1 MKLNK
6 GIVLMQNG
14 RLKQKIQVILKKLG
28 VNQTQ
33 TLLNGNKL
41 AIIFLIFLA
50 PNLAFGAES
59 AEGVLSIIRN
69 GLLSWTPLIKT
80 ACLWVFWT
88 LVIIDL
94 VWTFGLKALSGFEFG
109 DFIATLIKKVM
120 YIGIFLLLFNIDQW
134 LQIIFNSFSQ
144 LATSVNNGTAVSP
157 NNIIIQALSIVRKII
172 QSMDF
177 WSPGDSILK
186 VIAGVIILIAF
197 VLMAIDLLIVYLK
210 FFLMNVIVFFA
221 LALGGLSHFKQIGLN
236 PITTAIKVGVELF
249 MIQGLM
255 ALCINMIDTINNEIT
270 QNSSVE
276 IILTILTT
284 ALIFCMI
291 TKMVPGIIEAV
302 FNGSI
307 GESAGASAGF
317 RAVATMAAGAAT
329 GAAVGAVGVTR
340 AMNAAKALH
349 LAEGGAGGMDLVKG
363 VAKHLATSGG
373 EHLRD
378 NLTKGRMPHQMANRL
393 QEKLRDIQGKASE
406 GGISAGTPKEESY
419 QSGVNPDVAK

>member
-1 MKLNK
+1 MGLK
-6 GIVLMQNG
+6 MQ
-14 RLKQKIQVILKKLG
+14 VVLG

-33 TLLNGNKL
+33 TLLSGNKL
-41 AIIFLIFLA
+41 AIIFLTFLV
-50 PNLAFGAES
+50 PNLAFGAEN
-59 AEGVLSIIRN
+59 ADGILSLIRN
-69 GLLSWTPLIKT
+69 GILSWTPLIKT

-109 DFIATLIKKVM
+109 DFIATLIKKIM
-120 YIGIFLLLFNIDQW
+120 YIGIFLFLFNTDQW

-144 LATSVNNGTAVSP
+144 LATGVSNGISITP
-157 NNIIIQALSIVRKII
+157 QNIIEQALNLVGKII

-236 PITTAIKVGVELF
+236 PIMTAIKVGVELF

-255 ALCINMIDTINNEIT
+255 ALSITMIDVINNEIT
-270 QNSSVE
+270 QKSTADV
-276 IILTILTT
+276 ILQILVV

-307 GESAGASAGF
+307 GESAGSSAGF
-317 RAVATMAAGAAT
+317 RAVATMAAGAAA

-340 AMNAAKALH
+340 AMNAAKELH
-349 LAEGGAGGMDLVKG
+349 LAEGGKGGMDLVKG
-363 VAKHLATSGG
+363 VAKNLAIAGG

-378 NLTKGRMPHQMANRL
+378 NLTKGRMPNQMANRL
-393 QEKLRDIQGKASE
+393 QEKLKDIQGKTSE
-406 GGISAGTPKEESY
+406 GGISSGSPKEESY

>member
-1 MKLNK
+1 M
-6 GIVLMQNG
+6 NG
-14 RLKQKIQVILKKLG
+14 S
-28 VNQTQ
+28 
-33 TLLNGNKL
+33 KL
-41 AIIFLIFLA
+41 ALVLFLCFLI

-59 AEGVLSIIRN
+59 PEGALTLIKN

-88 LVIIDL
+88 LVAIDL
-94 VWTFGLKALSGFEFG
+94 IWTFGLKALSGFEFG
-109 DFIATLIKKVM
+109 EFLTTLIKKII
-120 YIGIFLLLFNIDQW
+120 YIGIFLFLFNTDQW

-144 LATSVNNGTAVSP
+144 LATNVNNGIDVKP
-157 NNIIIQALSIVRKII
+157 NNIISTAINVVITILQSASIFSPV
-172 QSMDF
+172 QSF
-177 WSPGDSILK
+177 F
-186 VIAGVIILIAF
+186 IAISGIIILISF
-197 VLMAIDLLIVYLK
+197 LLMAIDLLIVYLK

-221 LALGGLSHFKQIGLN
+221 LALGGLNHFKQIGLN
-236 PITTAIKVGVELF
+236 PIMTAIKVGVELF

-255 ALCINMIDTINNEIT
+255 GICFTMIGAIANEIN
-270 QNSSVE
+270 QNITIE
-276 IILTILTT
+276 NILI
-284 ALIFCMI
+284 ALVTPVIFCII
-291 TKMVPGIIEAV
+291 TKMIPGIIEAV
-302 FNGSI
+302 FNGGI
-307 GESAGASAGF
+307 GESAGAAAGF

-363 VAKHLATSGG
+363 VAKNLASAGG

-378 NLTKGRMPHQMANRL
+378 NLTRGRMPNQMANRL

>member
-1 MKLNK
+1 MLTKLYLAK
-6 GIVLMQNG
+6 E
-14 RLKQKIQVILKKLG
+14 
-28 VNQTQ
+28 
-33 TLLNGNKL
+33 LLRRFKNL
-41 AIIFLIFLA
+41 IIFIFLLL
-50 PNLAFGAES
+50 PNLAFGLENS
-59 AEGVLSIIRN
+59 NGVLDLLQN
-69 GLLSWTPLIKT
+69 GLESWIPLIKT

-88 LVIIDL
+88 LVVIDL

-109 DFIATLIKKVM
+109 DFLATLIKKIM
-120 YIGIFLLLFNIDQW
+120 YIGIFLFLFNTDQW
-134 LQIIFNSFSQ
+134 LQILFNSFSQ
-144 LATSVNNGTAVSP
+144 LATGVSNGIKITPS
-157 NNIIIQALSIVRKII
+157 NIVTSGVEILLSI
-172 QSMDF
+172 
-177 WSPGDSILK
+177 WEA
-186 VIAGVIILIAF
+186 AGLNLAKTLFLLICGLIILIGF
-197 VLMAIDLLIVYLK
+197 LLMAIDLLIVYLK

-221 LALGGLSHFKQIGLN
+221 LALGGLNHFKQIGLN
-236 PITTAIKVGVELF
+236 PIMTAIKIGIELL

-255 ALCINMIDTINNEIT
+255 ALAINITNSAFKEIA
-270 QNSSVE
+270 QN
-276 IILTILTT
+276 LTIDLTLQILVV

-317 RAVATMAAGAAT
+317 RAVATMAAGAAA

-363 VAKHLATSGG
+363 VAKNLASAGG

-378 NLTKGRMPHQMANRL
+378 NLTKGRMPNQMANRL
-393 QEKLRDIQGKASE
+393 QEKLKDIQGKTSE
-406 GGISAGTPKEESY
+406 GGISSGSPKEESY

>member
-1 MKLNK
+1 MLTKLYLAK
-6 GIVLMQNG
+6 E
-14 RLKQKIQVILKKLG
+14 
-28 VNQTQ
+28 
-33 TLLNGNKL
+33 LLRRFKNL
-41 AIIFLIFLA
+41 IIFIFLLL
-50 PNLAFGAES
+50 PNLAFGLENS
-59 AEGVLSIIRN
+59 NGVLDLLQN
-69 GLLSWTPLIKT
+69 GLESWIPLIKT

-88 LVIIDL
+88 LVAIDL
-94 VWTFGLKALSGFEFG
+94 IWTFGLKALSGFEFG
-109 DFIATLIKKVM
+109 DFLATLIKKIM
-120 YIGIFLLLFNIDQW
+120 YIGIFLFLFNTDQW
-134 LQIIFNSFSQ
+134 LQILFNSFSQ
-144 LATSVNNGTAVSP
+144 LATGVSNGIKITPS
-157 NNIIIQALSIVRKII
+157 NIVTSGVEILLSI
-172 QSMDF
+172 
-177 WSPGDSILK
+177 WEA
-186 VIAGVIILIAF
+186 AGLNLAKTLFLLICGLIILIGF
-197 VLMAIDLLIVYLK
+197 LLMAIDLLIVYLK

-221 LALGGLSHFKQIGLN
+221 LALGGLNHFKQIGLN
-236 PITTAIKVGVELF
+236 PIMTAIKIGIELL

-255 ALCINMIDTINNEIT
+255 ALAINITNSAFKEIA
-270 QNSSVE
+270 QN
-276 IILTILTT
+276 LTIDLTLQILVI

-363 VAKHLATSGG
+363 VAKNLAIAGG

-378 NLTKGRMPHQMANRL
+378 NLTKGRMPNQMANRL

>member
-1 MKLNK
+1 MR
-6 GIVLMQNG
+6 V
-14 RLKQKIQVILKKLG
+14 VLG

-33 TLLNGNKL
+33 TLLSGNKL
-41 AIIFLIFLA
+41 AIIFLIFLV
-50 PNLAFGAES
+50 PNLAFGAEN
-59 AEGVLSIIRN
+59 ADGILSLIRN
-69 GLLSWTPLIKT
+69 GILSWTPLIKT

-88 LVIIDL
+88 LVVIDL

-109 DFIATLIKKVM
+109 DFIATLIKKIM
-120 YIGIFLLLFNIDQW
+120 YIGIFLFLFNIDQW

-144 LATSVNNGTAVSP
+144 LATSVNNGISITP
-157 NNIIIQALSIVRKII
+157 QNIIEQALNLVGKII

-186 VIAGVIILIAF
+186 VVAGVIILIAF

-236 PITTAIKVGVELF
+236 PIMTAIKVGVELF

-255 ALCINMIDTINNEIT
+255 ALSITMIDVINNEIT
-270 QNSSVE
+270 QKSTADV
-276 IILTILTT
+276 ILQILVV

-317 RAVATMAAGAAT
+317 RAVATMAAGAAA
-329 GAAVGAVGVTR
+329 GAAVGAVGATR

-363 VAKHLATSGG
+363 VAKNLAGAGG

-378 NLTKGRMPHQMANRL
+378 NLTRGRMPHQMANRL

-419 QSGVNPDVAK
+419 QSGINPNITK

>member
-1 MKLNK
+1 MR
-6 GIVLMQNG
+6 V
-14 RLKQKIQVILKKLG
+14 VLG

-33 TLLNGNKL
+33 TLLSGNKL
-41 AIIFLIFLA
+41 AIIFLIFLV
-50 PNLAFGAES
+50 PNLAFGAEN
-59 AEGVLSIIRN
+59 ADGILSLIRN
-69 GLLSWTPLIKT
+69 GILSWTPLIKT

-88 LVIIDL
+88 LVVIDL

-109 DFIATLIKKVM
+109 DFIATLIKKIM
-120 YIGIFLLLFNIDQW
+120 YIGIFLFLFNIDQW

-144 LATSVNNGTAVSP
+144 LATSVNNGISITP
-157 NNIIIQALSIVRKII
+157 QNIIEQALNLVGKII

-186 VIAGVIILIAF
+186 VVAGVIILIAF

-236 PITTAIKVGVELF
+236 PIMTAIKVGVELF

-255 ALCINMIDTINNEIT
+255 ALSITMIDVINNEIT
-270 QNSSVE
+270 QKSTADV
-276 IILTILTT
+276 ILQILVV

-307 GESAGASAGF
+307 GESAGAAAGF

-363 VAKHLATSGG
+363 VAKNLAGAGG

-378 NLTKGRMPHQMANRL
+378 NLTRGRMPHQMANRL

-406 GGISAGTPKEESY
+406 GGISAGTPKQENY
-419 QSGVNPDVAK
+419 QSGINPNITK

>member
-1 MKLNK
+1 M
-6 GIVLMQNG
+6 NG
-14 RLKQKIQVILKKLG
+14 S
-28 VNQTQ
+28 
-33 TLLNGNKL
+33 KL
-41 AIIFLIFLA
+41 ALVLFLCFLI

-59 AEGVLSIIRN
+59 PEGALTLIKN

-88 LVIIDL
+88 LVAIDL
-94 VWTFGLKALSGFEFG
+94 IWTFGLKALNGFEFG
-109 DFIATLIKKVM
+109 EFLTTLIKKII
-120 YIGIFLLLFNIDQW
+120 YIGIFLFLFNTDQW

-144 LATSVNNGTAVSP
+144 LATNVNNGIDVKP
-157 NNIIIQALSIVRKII
+157 NNIISTAIDVVITILQSASIFSPV
-172 QSMDF
+172 QSF
-177 WSPGDSILK
+177 F
-186 VIAGVIILIAF
+186 IAISGIIILISF
-197 VLMAIDLLIVYLK
+197 LLMAIDLLIVYLK

-221 LALGGLSHFKQIGLN
+221 LALGGLNHFKQIGLN
-236 PITTAIKVGVELF
+236 PIMTAIKVGVELF

-255 ALCINMIDTINNEIT
+255 GICFTMIGAIANEIN
-270 QNSSVE
+270 QNITIE
-276 IILTILTT
+276 NILI
-284 ALIFCMI
+284 ALVTPVIFCII
-291 TKMVPGIIEAV
+291 TKMIPGIIEAV

-307 GESAGASAGF
+307 GESAGAAAGF

-363 VAKHLATSGG
+363 VAKNLASAGG

-378 NLTKGRMPHQMANRL
+378 NLTRGRMPNQMANRL

-419 QSGVNPDVAK
+419 QSGINPNITK

>member
-1 MKLNK
+1 MKRNNL
-6 GIVLMQNG
+6 IVKMLT
-14 RLKQKIQVILKKLG
+14 KLYLAKE
-28 VNQTQ
+28 
-33 TLLNGNKL
+33 LLRRFKNL
-41 AIIFLIFLA
+41 IIFIFLLL
-50 PNLAFGAES
+50 PNLAFGLENS
-59 AEGVLSIIRN
+59 NGVLDLLQN
-69 GLLSWTPLIKT
+69 GLESWIPLIKT

-88 LVIIDL
+88 LVVIDL

-109 DFIATLIKKVM
+109 DFLATLIKKIM
-120 YIGIFLLLFNIDQW
+120 YIGIFLFLFNTDQW
-134 LQIIFNSFSQ
+134 LQILFNSFSQ
-144 LATSVNNGTAVSP
+144 LATGVSNGIKITPS
-157 NNIIIQALSIVRKII
+157 NIVTSGVEILLSI
-172 QSMDF
+172 
-177 WSPGDSILK
+177 WEA
-186 VIAGVIILIAF
+186 AGLNLAKTLFLLICGLIILIGF
-197 VLMAIDLLIVYLK
+197 LLMAIDLLIVYLK

-221 LALGGLSHFKQIGLN
+221 LALGGLNHFKQIGLN
-236 PITTAIKVGVELF
+236 PIMTAIKIGIELL

-255 ALCINMIDTINNEIT
+255 ALAINITNSAFKEIA
-270 QNSSVE
+270 QN
-276 IILTILTT
+276 LTIDLTLQILVI

-291 TKMVPGIIEAV
+291 AKMIPGIIEAV

-363 VAKHLATSGG
+363 VAKNLASAGG

-378 NLTKGRMPHQMANRL
+378 NLTRGRMPNQMANRL

-419 QSGVNPDVAK
+419 QSGINPDVAK

>member
-1 MKLNK
+1 MLTKLYLAK
-6 GIVLMQNG
+6 E
-14 RLKQKIQVILKKLG
+14 
-28 VNQTQ
+28 
-33 TLLNGNKL
+33 LLRRFKNL
-41 AIIFLIFLA
+41 IIFIFLLL
-50 PNLAFGAES
+50 PNLAFGLENS
-59 AEGVLSIIRN
+59 NGVLDLLQN
-69 GLLSWTPLIKT
+69 GLESWIPLIKT

-88 LVIIDL
+88 LVVIDL

-109 DFIATLIKKVM
+109 DFLATLIKKIM
-120 YIGIFLLLFNIDQW
+120 YIGIFLFLFNTDQW
-134 LQIIFNSFSQ
+134 LQILFNSFSQ
-144 LATSVNNGTAVSP
+144 LATGVSNGIKITPS
-157 NNIIIQALSIVRKII
+157 NIVTSGVEILLSI
-172 QSMDF
+172 
-177 WSPGDSILK
+177 WEA
-186 VIAGVIILIAF
+186 AGLNLAKTLFLLICGLIILIGF
-197 VLMAIDLLIVYLK
+197 LLMAIDLLIVYLK

-221 LALGGLSHFKQIGLN
+221 LALGGLNHFKQIGLN
-236 PITTAIKVGVELF
+236 PIMTAIKIGIELL

-255 ALCINMIDTINNEIT
+255 ALAINITNSAFKEIA
-270 QNSSVE
+270 QN
-276 IILTILTT
+276 LTIDLTLQILVI

-363 VAKHLATSGG
+363 VAKNLASAGG

-378 NLTKGRMPHQMANRL
+378 NLTRGRMPNQMANRL
-393 QEKLRDIQGKASE
+393 QERLRDIQGKASE

-419 QSGVNPDVAK
+419 QSGINPNITK

>member
-1 MKLNK
+1 MGLRMR
-6 GIVLMQNG
+6 V
-14 RLKQKIQVILKKLG
+14 VLG

-33 TLLNGNKL
+33 TLLSGNKL
-41 AIIFLIFLA
+41 AIIFLIFLV
-50 PNLAFGAES
+50 PNLAFGAEN
-59 AEGVLSIIRN
+59 ADGILSLIRN
-69 GLLSWTPLIKT
+69 GILSWTPLIKT

-88 LVIIDL
+88 LVVIDL

-109 DFIATLIKKVM
+109 DFIATLIKKIM
-120 YIGIFLLLFNIDQW
+120 YIGIFLFLFNIDQW

-144 LATSVNNGTAVSP
+144 LATSVNNGISITP
-157 NNIIIQALSIVRKII
+157 QNIIEQALNLVGKII

-186 VIAGVIILIAF
+186 VVAGVIILIAF

-236 PITTAIKVGVELF
+236 PIMTAIKVGVELF

-255 ALCINMIDTINNEIT
+255 ALSITMIDVINNEIT
-270 QNSSVE
+270 QKSTADV
-276 IILTILTT
+276 ILQILVV
-284 ALIFCMI
+284 AFIFCMI

-317 RAVATMAAGAAT
+317 RAVATMAAGAAA
-329 GAAVGAVGVTR
+329 GAAVGAVGATR

-363 VAKHLATSGG
+363 VAKNLAGAGG

-378 NLTKGRMPHQMANRL
+378 NLTRGRMPHQMANRL

-406 GGISAGTPKEESY
+406 GGISAGTPKQENY
-419 QSGVNPDVAK
+419 QSGINPDVME

>member
-1 MKLNK
+1 MGLRMR
-6 GIVLMQNG
+6 V
-14 RLKQKIQVILKKLG
+14 VLG

-33 TLLNGNKL
+33 TLLSGNKL
-41 AIIFLIFLA
+41 AIIFLIFLV
-50 PNLAFGAES
+50 PNLAFGAEN
-59 AEGVLSIIRN
+59 ADGILSLIRN
-69 GLLSWTPLIKT
+69 GILSWTPLIKT

-88 LVIIDL
+88 LVVIDL

-109 DFIATLIKKVM
+109 DFIATLIKKIM
-120 YIGIFLLLFNIDQW
+120 YIGIFLFLFNIDQW

-144 LATSVNNGTAVSP
+144 LATSVNNGISITP
-157 NNIIIQALSIVRKII
+157 QNIIEQALNLVGKII

-186 VIAGVIILIAF
+186 VVAGVIILIAF

-236 PITTAIKVGVELF
+236 PIMTAIKVGVELF

-255 ALCINMIDTINNEIT
+255 ALSITMIDVINNEIT
-270 QNSSVE
+270 QKSTADV
-276 IILTILTT
+276 ILQILVV

-317 RAVATMAAGAAT
+317 RAVATMAAGAAA
-329 GAAVGAVGVTR
+329 GAAVGAVGATR

-363 VAKHLATSGG
+363 VAKNLAGAGG

-378 NLTKGRMPHQMANRL
+378 NLTRGRMPQQMANRL

-406 GGISAGTPKEESY
+406 GGISAGTPKQENY
-419 QSGVNPDVAK
+419 QSGINPDVME

>member
-1 MKLNK
+1 MGLRMR
-6 GIVLMQNG
+6 V
-14 RLKQKIQVILKKLG
+14 VLG

-33 TLLNGNKL
+33 TLLSGNKL
-41 AIIFLIFLA
+41 AIIFLIFLV
-50 PNLAFGAES
+50 PNLAFGAEN
-59 AEGVLSIIRN
+59 ADGILSLIRN
-69 GLLSWTPLIKT
+69 GILSWTPLIKT

-88 LVIIDL
+88 LVVIDL

-109 DFIATLIKKVM
+109 DFIATLIKKIM
-120 YIGIFLLLFNIDQW
+120 YIGIFLFLFNIDQW

-144 LATSVNNGTAVSP
+144 LATSVNNGISITP
-157 NNIIIQALSIVRKII
+157 QNIIEQALNLVGKII

-186 VIAGVIILIAF
+186 VVAGVIILIAF

-236 PITTAIKVGVELF
+236 PIMTAIKVGVELF

-255 ALCINMIDTINNEIT
+255 ALSITMIDVINNEIAQKST
-270 QNSSVE
+270 ADV
-276 IILTILTT
+276 ILQILVV

-317 RAVATMAAGAAT
+317 RAVATMAAGAAA
-329 GAAVGAVGVTR
+329 GAAVGAVGATR

-363 VAKHLATSGG
+363 VAKNLAGAGG

-378 NLTKGRMPHQMANRL
+378 NLTRGRMPHQMANRL

-406 GGISAGTPKEESY
+406 GGISAGTPKQENY
-419 QSGVNPDVAK
+419 QSGINPDVME

>member
-1 MKLNK
+1 
-6 GIVLMQNG
+6 MQ
-14 RLKQKIQVILKKLG
+14 VVLG

-33 TLLNGNKL
+33 TLLSGNKL
-41 AIIFLIFLA
+41 AIIFLTFLV
-50 PNLAFGAES
+50 PNLAFGAEN
-59 AEGVLSIIRN
+59 ADGILSLIRN
-69 GLLSWTPLIKT
+69 GILSWTPLIKT

-109 DFIATLIKKVM
+109 DFIATLIKKIM
-120 YIGIFLLLFNIDQW
+120 YIGIFLFLFNTDQW

-144 LATSVNNGTAVSP
+144 LATGVSNGISITP
-157 NNIIIQALSIVRKII
+157 QNIIEQALNLVGKII

-236 PITTAIKVGVELF
+236 PIMTAIKVGVELF

-255 ALCINMIDTINNEIT
+255 ALSITMIDVINNEIT
-270 QNSSVE
+270 QKSTADV
-276 IILTILTT
+276 ILQILVV

-307 GESAGASAGF
+307 GESAGSSAGF
-317 RAVATMAAGAAT
+317 RAVATMAAGAAA

-349 LAEGGAGGMDLVKG
+349 LAEGGKGGMDLVKG
-363 VAKHLATSGG
+363 VAKNLAIAGG

-378 NLTKGRMPHQMANRL
+378 NLTKGRMPNQMANRL

>member
-1 MKLNK
+1 M
-6 GIVLMQNG
+6 NG
-14 RLKQKIQVILKKLG
+14 S
-28 VNQTQ
+28 
-33 TLLNGNKL
+33 KL
-41 AIIFLIFLA
+41 ALVLFLCFLI

-59 AEGVLSIIRN
+59 PEGALTLIKN

-88 LVIIDL
+88 LVAIDL
-94 VWTFGLKALSGFEFG
+94 IWTFGLKALSGFEFG
-109 DFIATLIKKVM
+109 EFLTTLIKKII
-120 YIGIFLLLFNIDQW
+120 YIGIFLFLFNTDQW

-144 LATSVNNGTAVSP
+144 LATNVNNGIDVKP
-157 NNIIIQALSIVRKII
+157 NNIISTAIDVVITILQSASIFSPV
-172 QSMDF
+172 QSF
-177 WSPGDSILK
+177 F
-186 VIAGVIILIAF
+186 IAISGIIILISF
-197 VLMAIDLLIVYLK
+197 LLMAIDLLIVYLK

-221 LALGGLSHFKQIGLN
+221 LALGGLNHFKQIGLN
-236 PITTAIKVGVELF
+236 PIMTAIKVGVELF

-255 ALCINMIDTINNEIT
+255 GICFTMIGAIANEIN
-270 QNSSVE
+270 QNITIE
-276 IILTILTT
+276 NILI
-284 ALIFCMI
+284 ALVTPVIFCII
-291 TKMVPGIIEAV
+291 TKMIPGIIEAV

-317 RAVATMAAGAAT
+317 RAVATMAAGAAA

-363 VAKHLATSGG
+363 VAKNLASAGG

-378 NLTKGRMPHQMANRL
+378 NLTKGRMPNQMANRL
-393 QEKLRDIQGKASE
+393 QEKLKDIQGKTSE
-406 GGISAGTPKEESY
+406 GGISSGSPKEESY

>member
-1 MKLNK
+1 
-6 GIVLMQNG
+6 
-14 RLKQKIQVILKKLG
+14 
-28 VNQTQ
+28 
-33 TLLNGNKL
+33 
-41 AIIFLIFLA
+41 
-50 PNLAFGAES
+50 
-59 AEGVLSIIRN
+59 
-69 GLLSWTPLIKT
+69 
-80 ACLWVFWT
+80 
-88 LVIIDL
+88 
-94 VWTFGLKALSGFEFG
+94 ALSGFEFG

-307 GESAGASAGF
+307 GE
-317 RAVATMAAGAAT
+317 
-329 GAAVGAVGVTR
+329 
-340 AMNAAKALH
+340 
-349 LAEGGAGGMDLVKG
+349 
-363 VAKHLATSGG
+363 
-373 EHLRD
+373 
-378 NLTKGRMPHQMANRL
+378 
-393 QEKLRDIQGKASE
+393 
-406 GGISAGTPKEESY
+406 
-419 QSGVNPDVAK
+419 

>member
-1 MKLNK
+1 MLTKPY
-6 GIVLMQNG
+6 
-14 RLKQKIQVILKKLG
+14 
-28 VNQTQ
+28 
-33 TLLNGNKL
+33 L
-41 AIIFLIFLA
+41 AKEPLRHSKHLITFIFIFL
-50 PNLAFGAES
+50 PNLAFGLENS
-59 AEGVLSIIRN
+59 NGVLELLQN
-69 GLLSWTPLIKT
+69 GLESWIPLIKT

-88 LVIIDL
+88 LVVIDL

-109 DFIATLIKKVM
+109 EFLATLIKKIM
-120 YIGIFLLLFNIDQW
+120 YIGIFLFLFNTDQW
-134 LQIIFNSFSQ
+134 LQVIFNSFSQ
-144 LATSVNNGTAVSP
+144 LATGVNSGVKITPS
-157 NNIIIQALSIVRKII
+157 NIVTSGVEILLSIWE
-172 QSMDF
+172 S
-177 WSPGDSILK
+177 
-186 VIAGVIILIAF
+186 AGLNLAKTLFLLICGLIILIGF
-197 VLMAIDLLIVYLK
+197 LLMAIDLLIVYLK

-236 PITTAIKVGVELF
+236 PIMTAIKIGIELL

-255 ALCINMIDTINNEIT
+255 ALAINITNSAFTEIA
-270 QNSSVE
+270 QN
-276 IILTILTT
+276 LTIDLTLQILVV

-302 FNGSI
+302 FNGSV

-317 RAVATMAAGAAT
+317 RAVATMAAGATA

-363 VAKHLATSGG
+363 VAKHLASAGG

-378 NLTKGRMPHQMANRL
+378 NLTSGRMPNQMANRL

-419 QSGVNPDVAK
+419 QSGVNPNVMQ

>member
-1 MKLNK
+1 MGLRMRV
-6 GIVLMQNG
+6 VLG
-14 RLKQKIQVILKKLG
+14 A
-28 VNQTQ
+28 NQTQ
-33 TLLNGNKL
+33 TLLSGNKL
-41 AIIFLIFLA
+41 AIIFLIFLV
-50 PNLAFGAES
+50 PNLAFGAEN
-59 AEGVLSIIRN
+59 ADGILSLIRN
-69 GLLSWTPLIKT
+69 GILSWTPLIKT

-88 LVIIDL
+88 LVVIDL

-109 DFIATLIKKVM
+109 DFIATLIKKIM
-120 YIGIFLLLFNIDQW
+120 YIGIFLFLFNIDQW

-144 LATSVNNGTAVSP
+144 LATSVNNGISITP
-157 NNIIIQALSIVRKII
+157 QNIIEQALNLVGKII

-186 VIAGVIILIAF
+186 VVAGVIILIAF

-236 PITTAIKVGVELF
+236 PIMTAIKVGVELF

-255 ALCINMIDTINNEIT
+255 ALSITMIDVINNEIT
-270 QNSSVE
+270 QKSTADV
-276 IILTILTT
+276 ILQILVV

-317 RAVATMAAGAAT
+317 RAVATMAAGAAA

-363 VAKHLATSGG
+363 VAKNLASAGG

-378 NLTKGRMPHQMANRL
+378 NLTRGRMPHQMANRL
-393 QEKLRDIQGKASE
+393 QEKLKDIQGKASE

>member
-1 MKLNK
+1 MLTKLYLAK
-6 GIVLMQNG
+6 E
-14 RLKQKIQVILKKLG
+14 
-28 VNQTQ
+28 
-33 TLLNGNKL
+33 LLRRFKNL
-41 AIIFLIFLA
+41 IIFIFLLL
-50 PNLAFGAES
+50 PNLAFGLENS
-59 AEGVLSIIRN
+59 NGVLDLLQN
-69 GLLSWTPLIKT
+69 GLESWIPLIKT

-88 LVIIDL
+88 LVVIDL

-109 DFIATLIKKVM
+109 DFLATLIKKIM
-120 YIGIFLLLFNIDQW
+120 YIGIFLFLFNTDQW
-134 LQIIFNSFSQ
+134 LQILFNSFSQ
-144 LATSVNNGTAVSP
+144 LATGVSNGIKITPS
-157 NNIIIQALSIVRKII
+157 NIVTSGVEILLSI
-172 QSMDF
+172 
-177 WSPGDSILK
+177 WEA
-186 VIAGVIILIAF
+186 AGLNLAKTLFLLICGLIILIGF
-197 VLMAIDLLIVYLK
+197 LLMAIDLLIVYLK

-221 LALGGLSHFKQIGLN
+221 LALGGLNHFKQIGLN
-236 PITTAIKVGVELF
+236 PIMTAIKIGIELL

-255 ALCINMIDTINNEIT
+255 ALAINITNSAFKEIA
-270 QNSSVE
+270 QN
-276 IILTILTT
+276 LTIDLTLQILVI

-317 RAVATMAAGAAT
+317 RAVATMAAGAAA
-329 GAAVGAVGVTR
+329 GAAVGAVGATR

-363 VAKHLATSGG
+363 VAKNLAGAGG

-378 NLTKGRMPHQMANRL
+378 NLTRGRMPHQMANRL

-419 QSGVNPDVAK
+419 QSGINPNITK

>member
-1 MKLNK
+1 MLTKLYLAK
-6 GIVLMQNG
+6 E
-14 RLKQKIQVILKKLG
+14 
-28 VNQTQ
+28 
-33 TLLNGNKL
+33 LLRRFKNL
-41 AIIFLIFLA
+41 IIFIFLLL
-50 PNLAFGAES
+50 PNLAFGLENS
-59 AEGVLSIIRN
+59 NGVLDLLQN
-69 GLLSWTPLIKT
+69 GLESWIPLIKT

-88 LVIIDL
+88 LVVIDL

-109 DFIATLIKKVM
+109 DFLATLIKKIM
-120 YIGIFLLLFNIDQW
+120 YIGIFLFLFNTDQW
-134 LQIIFNSFSQ
+134 LQILFNSFSQ
-144 LATSVNNGTAVSP
+144 LATGVSNGIKITPS
-157 NNIIIQALSIVRKII
+157 NIVTSGVEILLSI
-172 QSMDF
+172 
-177 WSPGDSILK
+177 WEA
-186 VIAGVIILIAF
+186 AGLNLAKTLFLLICGLIILIGF
-197 VLMAIDLLIVYLK
+197 LLMAIDLLIVYLK

-221 LALGGLSHFKQIGLN
+221 LALGGLNHFKQIGLN
-236 PITTAIKVGVELF
+236 PIMTAIKIGIELL

-255 ALCINMIDTINNEIT
+255 ALAINITNSAFKEIA
-270 QNSSVE
+270 QN
-276 IILTILTT
+276 LTIDLTLQILVI

-317 RAVATMAAGAAT
+317 RAVATMAAGAAA
-329 GAAVGAVGVTR
+329 GAAVGAVGATR

-363 VAKHLATSGG
+363 VAKNLASAGG

-378 NLTKGRMPHQMANRL
+378 NLTRGRMPNQMANRL

>member
-1 MKLNK
+1 MR
-6 GIVLMQNG
+6 V
-14 RLKQKIQVILKKLG
+14 VLG

-33 TLLNGNKL
+33 TLLSGNKL
-41 AIIFLIFLA
+41 AIIFLIFLV
-50 PNLAFGAES
+50 PNLAFGAEN
-59 AEGVLSIIRN
+59 ADGILSLIRN
-69 GLLSWTPLIKT
+69 GILSWTPLIKT

-88 LVIIDL
+88 LVVIDL

-109 DFIATLIKKVM
+109 DFIATLIKKIM
-120 YIGIFLLLFNIDQW
+120 YIGIFLFLFNIDQW

-144 LATSVNNGTAVSP
+144 LATSVNNGISITP
-157 NNIIIQALSIVRKII
+157 QNIIEQALNLVGKII

-186 VIAGVIILIAF
+186 VVAGVIILIAF

-236 PITTAIKVGVELF
+236 PIMTAIKVGVELF

-255 ALCINMIDTINNEIT
+255 ALSITMIDVINNEIT
-270 QNSSVE
+270 QKSTADV
-276 IILTILTT
+276 ILQILVV
-284 ALIFCMI
+284 ALIFCII
-291 TKMVPGIIEAV
+291 TKMIPGIIEAV

-317 RAVATMAAGAAT
+317 RAVATMAAGAAA
-329 GAAVGAVGVTR
+329 GAAVGAVGATR

-363 VAKHLATSGG
+363 VAKNLAGAGG

-378 NLTKGRMPHQMANRL
+378 NLTRGRMPHQMANRL

-406 GGISAGTPKEESY
+406 GGISAGTPKQENY
-419 QSGVNPDVAK
+419 QSGINPDVME

>member
-1 MKLNK
+1 MLTKLYLAK
-6 GIVLMQNG
+6 E
-14 RLKQKIQVILKKLG
+14 
-28 VNQTQ
+28 
-33 TLLNGNKL
+33 LLRRFKNL
-41 AIIFLIFLA
+41 IIFIFLLL
-50 PNLAFGAES
+50 PNLAFGLENS
-59 AEGVLSIIRN
+59 NGVLDLLQN
-69 GLLSWTPLIKT
+69 GLESWIPLIKT

-88 LVIIDL
+88 LVVIDL

-109 DFIATLIKKVM
+109 DFLATLIKKIM
-120 YIGIFLLLFNIDQW
+120 YIGIFLFLFNTDQW
-134 LQIIFNSFSQ
+134 LQILFNSFSQ
-144 LATSVNNGTAVSP
+144 LATGVSNGIKITPS
-157 NNIIIQALSIVRKII
+157 NIVTSGVEILLSI
-172 QSMDF
+172 
-177 WSPGDSILK
+177 WEA
-186 VIAGVIILIAF
+186 AGLNLAKTLFLLICGLIILIGF
-197 VLMAIDLLIVYLK
+197 LLMAIDLLIVYLK

-221 LALGGLSHFKQIGLN
+221 LALGGLNHFKQIGLN
-236 PITTAIKVGVELF
+236 PIMTAIKIGIELL

-255 ALCINMIDTINNEIT
+255 ALAINITNSAFKEIA
-270 QNSSVE
+270 QN
-276 IILTILTT
+276 LTIDLTLQILVI
-284 ALIFCMI
+284 ALIFCKI
-291 TKMVPGIIEAV
+291 TKLVPGIIEAV

-307 GESAGASAGF
+307 GESAGAAAGF

-363 VAKHLATSGG
+363 VAKNLASAGG

-378 NLTKGRMPHQMANRL
+378 NLTRGRMPNQMANRL

>member
-1 MKLNK
+1 M
-6 GIVLMQNG
+6 NG
-14 RLKQKIQVILKKLG
+14 S
-28 VNQTQ
+28 
-33 TLLNGNKL
+33 KL
-41 AIIFLIFLA
+41 ALVLFLCFLI

-59 AEGVLSIIRN
+59 PEGALTLIKN

-88 LVIIDL
+88 LVAIDL
-94 VWTFGLKALSGFEFG
+94 IWTFGLKALSGFEFG
-109 DFIATLIKKVM
+109 EFLTTLIKKII
-120 YIGIFLLLFNIDQW
+120 YIGIFLFLFNTDQW

-144 LATSVNNGTAVSP
+144 LATNVNNGIDVKP
-157 NNIIIQALSIVRKII
+157 NNIISTAIDVVITILQSASIFSPV
-172 QSMDF
+172 QSF
-177 WSPGDSILK
+177 F
-186 VIAGVIILIAF
+186 IAISGIIILISF
-197 VLMAIDLLIVYLK
+197 LLMAIDLLIVYLK

-221 LALGGLSHFKQIGLN
+221 LALGGLNHFKQIGLN
-236 PITTAIKVGVELF
+236 PIMTAIKVGVELF

-255 ALCINMIDTINNEIT
+255 GICFTMIGAIANEIN
-270 QNSSVE
+270 QNITIE
-276 IILTILTT
+276 NILI
-284 ALIFCMI
+284 ALVTPVIFCII
-291 TKMVPGIIEAV
+291 TKMIPGIIEAV
-302 FNGSI
+302 FNGGI
-307 GESAGASAGF
+307 GESAGAAAGF

-363 VAKHLATSGG
+363 VAKNLASAGG

-378 NLTKGRMPHQMANRL
+378 NLTRGRMPNQMANRL

>member
-1 MKLNK
+1 M
-6 GIVLMQNG
+6 NG
-14 RLKQKIQVILKKLG
+14 S
-28 VNQTQ
+28 
-33 TLLNGNKL
+33 KL
-41 AIIFLIFLA
+41 ALVLFLCFLI

-59 AEGVLSIIRN
+59 PEGALTLIKN

-88 LVIIDL
+88 LVAIDL
-94 VWTFGLKALSGFEFG
+94 IWTFGLKALSGFEFG
-109 DFIATLIKKVM
+109 DFLATLIKKIM
-120 YIGIFLLLFNIDQW
+120 YIGIFLFLFNTDQW

-144 LATSVNNGTAVSP
+144 LATNVNNGIDVKP
-157 NNIIIQALSIVRKII
+157 NNIISTAIDVVITILQSASIFSPV
-172 QSMDF
+172 QSF
-177 WSPGDSILK
+177 F
-186 VIAGVIILIAF
+186 IAISGIIILISF
-197 VLMAIDLLIVYLK
+197 LLMAIDLLIVYLK

-221 LALGGLSHFKQIGLN
+221 LALGGLNHFKQIGLN
-236 PITTAIKVGVELF
+236 PIMTAIKVGVELF

-255 ALCINMIDTINNEIT
+255 GICFTMIGAIANEIN
-270 QNSSVE
+270 QNITIE
-276 IILTILTT
+276 NILI
-284 ALIFCMI
+284 ALVTPVIFCII
-291 TKMVPGIIEAV
+291 TKMIPGIIEAV

-363 VAKHLATSGG
+363 VAKNLASAGG

-378 NLTKGRMPHQMANRL
+378 NLTKGRMPNQMANRL
-393 QEKLRDIQGKASE
+393 QEKLKDIQGKTSE
-406 GGISAGTPKEESY
+406 GGISSGSPKEESY
-419 QSGVNPDVAK
+419 QSGINPNITK

>member
-1 MKLNK
+1 M
-6 GIVLMQNG
+6 NG
-14 RLKQKIQVILKKLG
+14 S
-28 VNQTQ
+28 
-33 TLLNGNKL
+33 KL
-41 AIIFLIFLA
+41 ALVLFLCFLI

-59 AEGVLSIIRN
+59 PEGALTLIKN

-88 LVIIDL
+88 LVAIDL
-94 VWTFGLKALSGFEFG
+94 IWTFGLKALSGFEFG
-109 DFIATLIKKVM
+109 EFLTTLIKKII
-120 YIGIFLLLFNIDQW
+120 YIGIFLFLFNTDQW

-144 LATSVNNGTAVSP
+144 LATNVNNGIDVKP
-157 NNIIIQALSIVRKII
+157 NNIISTAIDVVITILQSASIFSPV
-172 QSMDF
+172 QSF
-177 WSPGDSILK
+177 F
-186 VIAGVIILIAF
+186 IAISGIIILISF
-197 VLMAIDLLIVYLK
+197 LLMAIDLLIVYLK

-221 LALGGLSHFKQIGLN
+221 LALGGLNHFKQIGLN
-236 PITTAIKVGVELF
+236 PIMTAIKVGVELF

-255 ALCINMIDTINNEIT
+255 GICFTMIGAIANEIN
-270 QNSSVE
+270 QNITIE
-276 IILTILTT
+276 NILI
-284 ALIFCMI
+284 ALVTPVIFCII
-291 TKMVPGIIEAV
+291 TKMIPGIIEAV

-307 GESAGASAGF
+307 GESAGAAAGF

-363 VAKHLATSGG
+363 VAKNLASAGG

-378 NLTKGRMPHQMANRL
+378 NLTRGRMPNQMANRL

-406 GGISAGTPKEESY
+406 GGISAG
-419 QSGVNPDVAK
+419 

>member
-1 MKLNK
+1 M
-6 GIVLMQNG
+6 NG
-14 RLKQKIQVILKKLG
+14 S
-28 VNQTQ
+28 
-33 TLLNGNKL
+33 KL
-41 AIIFLIFLA
+41 ALVLFLCFLI

-59 AEGVLSIIRN
+59 PEGALTLIKN

-88 LVIIDL
+88 LVAIDL
-94 VWTFGLKALSGFEFG
+94 IWTFGLKALSGFEFG
-109 DFIATLIKKVM
+109 EFLTTLIKKII
-120 YIGIFLLLFNIDQW
+120 YIGIFLFLFNTDQW

-144 LATSVNNGTAVSP
+144 LATNVNNGIDVKP
-157 NNIIIQALSIVRKII
+157 NNIISTAIDVVITILQSASIFSPV
-172 QSMDF
+172 QSF
-177 WSPGDSILK
+177 F
-186 VIAGVIILIAF
+186 IAISGIIILISF
-197 VLMAIDLLIVYLK
+197 LLMAIDLLIVYLK

-221 LALGGLSHFKQIGLN
+221 LALGGLNHFKQIGLN
-236 PITTAIKVGVELF
+236 PIMTAIKVGVELF

-255 ALCINMIDTINNEIT
+255 GICFTMIGAIANEIN
-270 QNSSVE
+270 QNITIE
-276 IILTILTT
+276 NILI
-284 ALIFCMI
+284 ALVTPVIFCII
-291 TKMVPGIIEAV
+291 TKMIPGIIEAV

-307 GESAGASAGF
+307 GESAGAAAGF
-317 RAVATMAAGAAT
+317 SAVATMAAGAAT

-363 VAKHLATSGG
+363 VAKNLASAGG

-378 NLTKGRMPHQMANRL
+378 NLTRGRMPNQMANRL

-419 QSGVNPDVAK
+419 QSGINPNITK

>member
-1 MKLNK
+1 MR
-6 GIVLMQNG
+6 V
-14 RLKQKIQVILKKLG
+14 VLG

-33 TLLNGNKL
+33 TLLSGNKL
-41 AIIFLIFLA
+41 AIIFLIFLV
-50 PNLAFGAES
+50 PNLAFGAEN
-59 AEGVLSIIRN
+59 ADGILSLIRN
-69 GLLSWTPLIKT
+69 GILSWTPLIKT

-88 LVIIDL
+88 LVVIDL

-109 DFIATLIKKVM
+109 DFIATLIKKIM
-120 YIGIFLLLFNIDQW
+120 YIGIFLFLFNIDQW

-144 LATSVNNGTAVSP
+144 LATSVNNGISITP
-157 NNIIIQALSIVRKII
+157 QNIIEQALNLVGKII

-186 VIAGVIILIAF
+186 VVAGVIILIAF

-236 PITTAIKVGVELF
+236 PIMTAIKVGVELF
-249 MIQGLM
+249 MIQSLM
-255 ALCINMIDTINNEIT
+255 ALSITMIDVINNEIT
-270 QNSSVE
+270 QKSTADV
-276 IILTILTT
+276 ILQILVV

-317 RAVATMAAGAAT
+317 RAVATMAAGAAA
-329 GAAVGAVGVTR
+329 GAAVGAVGATR

-363 VAKHLATSGG
+363 VAKNLAGAGG

-378 NLTKGRMPHQMANRL
+378 NLTRGRMPHQMANRL

-406 GGISAGTPKEESY
+406 GGISAGTPKQENY
-419 QSGVNPDVAK
+419 QSGINPDVME

>member
-1 MKLNK
+1 M
-6 GIVLMQNG
+6 NG
-14 RLKQKIQVILKKLG
+14 S
-28 VNQTQ
+28 
-33 TLLNGNKL
+33 KL
-41 AIIFLIFLA
+41 ALVLFLCFLI

-59 AEGVLSIIRN
+59 PEGALTLIKN

-88 LVIIDL
+88 LVAIDL
-94 VWTFGLKALSGFEFG
+94 IWTFGLKALSGFEFG
-109 DFIATLIKKVM
+109 DFLATLIKKIM
-120 YIGIFLLLFNIDQW
+120 YIGIFLFLFNTDQW

-144 LATSVNNGTAVSP
+144 LATNVNNGIDVKP
-157 NNIIIQALSIVRKII
+157 NNIISTAIDVVITILQSASIFSPV
-172 QSMDF
+172 QSF
-177 WSPGDSILK
+177 F
-186 VIAGVIILIAF
+186 IAISGIIILISF
-197 VLMAIDLLIVYLK
+197 LLMAIDLLIVYLK

-221 LALGGLSHFKQIGLN
+221 LALGGLNHFKQIGLN
-236 PITTAIKVGVELF
+236 PIMTAIKVGVELF

-255 ALCINMIDTINNEIT
+255 GICFTMIGAIANEIN
-270 QNSSVE
+270 QNITIE
-276 IILTILTT
+276 NILI
-284 ALIFCMI
+284 ALVTPVIFCII
-291 TKMVPGIIEAV
+291 TKMIPGIIEAV

-393 QEKLRDIQGKASE
+393 QEKLKDIQGKASE

>member
-1 MKLNK
+1 MKRNNL
-6 GIVLMQNG
+6 IVKMLT
-14 RLKQKIQVILKKLG
+14 KLYLAKE
-28 VNQTQ
+28 
-33 TLLNGNKL
+33 LLRRFKNL
-41 AIIFLIFLA
+41 IIFIFLLL
-50 PNLAFGAES
+50 PNLAFGLENS
-59 AEGVLSIIRN
+59 NGVLDLLQN
-69 GLLSWTPLIKT
+69 GLESWIPLIKT

-88 LVIIDL
+88 LVVIDL

-109 DFIATLIKKVM
+109 DFLATLIKKIM
-120 YIGIFLLLFNIDQW
+120 YIGIFLFLFNTDQW
-134 LQIIFNSFSQ
+134 LQILFNSFSQ
-144 LATSVNNGTAVSP
+144 LATGVSNGIKITPS
-157 NNIIIQALSIVRKII
+157 NIVTSGVEILLSI
-172 QSMDF
+172 
-177 WSPGDSILK
+177 WEA
-186 VIAGVIILIAF
+186 AGLNLAKTLFLLICGLIILIGF
-197 VLMAIDLLIVYLK
+197 LLMAIDLLIVYLK

-255 ALCINMIDTINNEIT
+255 ALAINITNSAFKEIA
-270 QNSSVE
+270 QN
-276 IILTILTT
+276 LTIDLTLQILVI

-363 VAKHLATSGG
+363 VAKNLASAGG

-378 NLTKGRMPHQMANRL
+378 NLTRGRMPNQMANRL
-393 QEKLRDIQGKASE
+393 QEKLKDIQGKASE